1 MTHIKKILLTG
12 GAGFL
17 GSHLSKKLLD
27 NKYKVFCVDN
37 FYSSSKSNI
46 VNLLDNPNFK
56 FYEQDV
62 CNLDIDENIDI
73 IYNLACPASPIHY
86 QADPVKTIQTN
97 VIGSINVLELAK
109 KYNAKIFQAST
120 SEVYG
125 DPKISPQDESY
136 WGNVNPI
143 GIRSCYDE
151 GKRAAET
158 LFFDYHR
165 QYNINIKVCR
175 IFNTYGPNMALN
187 DGRVISNFIIQALKN
202 EDLTIYGDGNQTRS
216 FCYVDD
222 LIDGIVN
229 IMDLETTFT
238 GPINLG
244 NDNELSIDK
253 IAKLVIQL
261 SGSKSKIKNLKP
273 LSDDPIQRKPNL
285 TLANHKINWKPKVDI
300 ETGILKTIQYF
311 KNQI

>member
-1 MTHIKKILLTG
+1 MVMVIKQGL
-12 GAGFL
+12 
-17 GSHLSKKLLD
+17 
-27 NKYKVFCVDN
+27 
-37 FYSSSKSNI
+37 
-46 VNLLDNPNFK
+46 
-56 FYEQDV
+56 
-62 CNLDIDENIDI
+62 
-73 IYNLACPASPIHY
+73 
-86 QADPVKTIQTN
+86 
-97 VIGSINVLELAK
+97 
-109 KYNAKIFQAST
+109 
-120 SEVYG
+120 
-125 DPKISPQDESY
+125 
-136 WGNVNPI
+136 
-143 GIRSCYDE
+143 
-151 GKRAAET
+151 
-158 LFFDYHR
+158 
-165 QYNINIKVCR
+165 
-175 IFNTYGPNMALN
+175 
-187 DGRVISNFIIQALKN
+187 
-202 EDLTIYGDGNQTRS
+202 

-261 SGSKSKIKNLKP
+261 SGSKSKNKNLKP